1 MKKYYFLSILLL
13 IALSLFSQSVQES
26 IGLVTYRRTSLADG
40 DMMWNGLTSLYF
52 NNEYSVFLHNQAPKS
67 DTLLYFKDLGS
78 SGSTSGD
85 STGFPIYKMHREK
98 KIIQKVVCRQGKK
111 RACMVSDT
119 FGTILWQIVPSV
131 QKEIG
136 GFTCEKAIGHFR
148 GRDYEAWFTSD
159 IPITS
164 GPFKFGGLPG
174 LILEVYSTDQR
185 VQFLFNSI
193 SMNTLLKYPIVAPT
207 GGVDLNMSYS
217 EFMKDWNIFIQKQE
231 KELKAKGLDITISRA
246 ELIELN
252 TNN

>member
-1 MKKYYFLSILLL
+1 
-13 IALSLFSQSVQES
+13 
-26 IGLVTYRRTSLADG
+26 
-40 DMMWNGLTSLYF
+40 
-52 NNEYSVFLHNQAPKS
+52 
-67 DTLLYFKDLGS
+67 
-78 SGSTSGD
+78 
-85 STGFPIYKMHREK
+85 
-98 KIIQKVVCRQGKK
+98 
-111 RACMVSDT
+111 MVSDT
-119 FGTILWQIVPSV
+119 FGTILWQIVSSI

-136 GFTCEKAIGHFR
+136 GFTCEKATGHFR

-174 LILEVYSTDQR
+174 LILEVHSMDQR

-193 SMNTLLKYPIVAPT
+193 SMNTPLKYPIVAPT

-252 TNN
+252 ANN